1 MKLHLDSN
9 IIEGTPEEIVEYLRL
24 VEGNSSDNQLTTYG
38 HAHQPDEECTEPT
51 EESEDES
58 QEPST
63 ELQVGDKVKVLD
75 GAWGAVGEAT
85 VTAVL
90 GDGYVEI
97 AGKDKYGDYLT
108 NWSSHELLLEKIEE
122 EDKSG
127 YYIVNKDNARCHMN
141 SGRHVPKGLVLKHVI
156 GYRYVDTTGTDYL
169 LYEKDLDVCNVNHIE
184 ESFKNSKRLGTLL
197 KQGITTREETKW
209 FLRYIEG
216 GN

>member
-197 KQGITTREETKW
+197 KQGITTREETK
-209 FLRYIEG
+209 
-216 GN
+216 

>member
-122 EDKSG
+122 EED
-127 YYIVNKDNARCHMN
+127 VE
-141 SGRHVPKGLVLKHVI
+141 VEEVEGLL
-156 GYRYVDTTGTDYL
+156 GYRYWYL
-169 LYEKDLDVCNVNHIE
+169 EGININSFYVLEATSNYFEDSKGKRYTYQAVSERVKPIDREDACKRFESAKDNDKL
-184 ESFKNSKRLGTLL
+184 
-197 KQGITTREETKW
+197 
-209 FLRYIEG
+209 LRYYPTVDLFTHR
-216 GN
+216 